1 MDLIDKIQ
9 ALATRLPKQ
18 LEHCNTEEATKNAL
32 ILPFISALGYDVF
45 DPTEVVPE
53 FTADIG
59 TKKGEKVDYAI
70 MKNGNPIIFFE
81 CKWSGADLN
90 QAHMSQL
97 FRYFSAVQEIR
108 FGILTNGVVYWFYS
122 DLESPNRIDDKP
134 FFEFNVLDYQER
146 HVTELKKFSKS
157 AFDLEQILTTAN
169 ELKYTAAIQR
179 IISQEFEQPS
189 DDFVRFF
196 AGRIYS
202 GRITQA
208 IRDQFE
214 KVVGKALKRFLSD
227 SINERLKSALESSS
241 RIELSTKPPLQVED
255 SKQELDESIVRED
268 KENGIVTT
276 KEEIEA
282 FFVVKSI
289 LRDTINPHRVFMRDA
304 KSYCSVVLDDTNRK
318 RICRFYFNRTQK
330 YLELL
335 DNDGKEERIAIDEID
350 DIYTYAQ
357 RIIGVVKNYDLLIG
371 VPINAEL
378 AKPSVSTKKRE
389 DKTKPSVSNTKSY
402 TGSKPRA
409 YMIKNQRYEADKW
422 IDVMLGVC
430 EFTRQQD
437 QGRFEQAAST
447 LVGRKRPYIT
457 SDKSKLRVAKDI
469 PKTNLYL
476 EANLDTDSIVNLC
489 YLLIEGMGYSQDD
502 LTFEVA

>member
-9 ALATRLPKQ
+9 ELATRLPKRI
-18 LEHCNTEEATKNAL
+18 EHCSTEEATKNAL
-32 ILPFISALGYDVF
+32 ILPFISALGYDMF

-90 QAHMSQL
+90 QDHMLQL
-97 FRYFSAVQEIR
+97 FRYFSAIPEIR
-108 FGILTNGVVYWFYS
+108 FGILTNGVVYRFYS

-134 FFEFNVLDYQER
+134 FFEFNILDYQER
-146 HVTELKKFSKS
+146 DVNELKKFSKS
-157 AFDLEQILTTAN
+157 TFDLEKILMTAN

-214 KVVGKALKRFLSD
+214 IATKKALKIFLSD
-227 SINERLKSALESSS
+227 SINERQS
-241 RIELSTKPPLQVED
+241 
-255 SKQELDESIVRED
+255 
-268 KENGIVTT
+268 
-276 KEEIEA
+276 
-282 FFVVKSI
+282 
-289 LRDTINPHRVFMRDA
+289 
-304 KSYCSVVLDDTNRK
+304 
-318 RICRFYFNRTQK
+318 
-330 YLELL
+330 
-335 DNDGKEERIAIDEID
+335 
-350 DIYTYAQ
+350 
-357 RIIGVVKNYDLLIG
+357 
-371 VPINAEL
+371 
-378 AKPSVSTKKRE
+378 E
-389 DKTKPSVSNTKSY
+389 DKTKPSAPNQKSY

-430 EFTRQQD
+430 EFLRLQD
-437 QGRFEQAAST
+437 QGLFEQVAST
-447 LVGRKRPYIT
+447 LIGRKRPYIT
-457 SDKSKLRVAKDI
+457 SDKSKLREAEAI

-476 EANLDTDSIVNLC
+476 EKNLNTNQIVSLC
-489 YLLIEGMGYSQDD
+489 YQLMEAGYSRDD
-502 LTFEVA
+502 LTFEVV

>member
-9 ALATRLPKQ
+9 ELATRLPKRI
-18 LEHCNTEEATKNAL
+18 EHCSTEEATKNAL
-32 ILPFISALGYDVF
+32 ILPFISALGYDMF

-90 QAHMSQL
+90 QDHMLQL
-97 FRYFSAVQEIR
+97 FRYFSAIPEIR
-108 FGILTNGVVYWFYS
+108 FGILTNGVVYRFYS

-134 FFEFNVLDYQER
+134 FFEFNILDYQER
-146 HVTELKKFSKS
+146 DVNELKKFSKS
-157 AFDLEQILTTAN
+157 TFDLEKILMTAN

-214 KVVGKALKRFLSD
+214 IATKKALKIFLSD
-227 SINERLKSALESSS
+227 SINERLKSALESSNP
-241 RIELSTKPPLQVED
+241 IENSTPNPLQVEEN
-255 SKQELDESIVRED
+255 KQESDESAVQED
-268 KENGIVTT
+268 KQHGIVTT
-276 KEEIEA
+276 QEEIEA

-289 LRDTINPHRVFMRDA
+289 LRDVINPHRVFIRDL
-304 KSYCSVVLDDTNRK
+304 KSYCNVVLDDTNRK
-318 RICRFYFNRTQK
+318 KICRFYFNRTQK

-335 DNDGKEERIAIDEID
+335 DNDGKEKRIFIDDTD

-357 RIIGVVKNYDLLIG
+357 RIIGIVKNYDLLIG
-371 VPINAEL
+371 VPINAKS
-378 AKPSVSTKKRE
+378 ARPSVPNQKSE
-389 DKTKPSVSNTKSY
+389 DKTKPSAPNQKSY

-430 EFTRQQD
+430 EFLRLQD
-437 QGRFEQAAST
+437 QGLFEQVAST
-447 LVGRKRPYIT
+447 LIGRKRPYIT
-457 SDKSKLRVAKDI
+457 SDKSKLRKAKAI

-476 EANLDTDSIVNLC
+476 ETNLSTELIVSLC
-489 YLLIEGMGYSQDD
+489 YRLMEAGYSRDD
-502 LTFEVA
+502 LTFEIV